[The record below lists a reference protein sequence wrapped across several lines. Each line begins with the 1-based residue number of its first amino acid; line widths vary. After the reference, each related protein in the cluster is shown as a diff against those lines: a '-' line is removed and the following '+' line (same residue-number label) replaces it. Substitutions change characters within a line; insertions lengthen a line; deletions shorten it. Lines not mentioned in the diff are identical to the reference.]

1 MNSKHLSRIGAVA
14 VSLGLGTIV
23 ATGGG
28 VGVAS
33 AAPGDATGSTS
44 SSSSGSSSTGSSS
57 AAGTHSDSAAGPSD
71 SPAIL
76 GAGGAGP
83 VYGVTAGRSDPF
95 GALFRFGATVIKET
109 LGRKTLLNPVQ
120 RLDDLTPKHRS
131 LFDLIPKIPGRKR

>member
-33 AAPGDATGSTS
+33 AAPNDSTGPTS
-44 SSSSGSSSTGSSS
+44 SSSSS
-57 AAGTHSDSAAGPSD
+57 AGTHSDSAAGPSA

-95 GALFRFGATVIKET
+95 GALFRFGATAIKEA

-120 RLDDLTPKHRS
+120 RLDDLTPKHKS
-131 LFDLIPKIPGRKR
+131 LFDLIPKIPVRKR

>member
-33 AAPGDATGSTS
+33 AAPDGSTGSTS
-44 SSSSGSSSTGSSS
+44 SSPSGSSSTGS
-57 AAGTHSDSAAGPSD
+57 

-95 GALFRFGATVIKET
+95 GALFRFGATAIKEA

-120 RLDDLTPKHRS
+120 RLDDLTPKHKS
-131 LFDLIPKIPGRKR
+131 LFDLIPKIPVRKR